1 MVHSNRRPA
10 LLTALVLASG
20 LLAALGAG
28 IHWAMALFI
37 G

>member
-10 LLTALVLASG
+10 PLTVLVLASG
-20 LLAALGAG
+20 PLAALGAG
-28 IHWAMALFI
+28 NHWAMALLI